1 MVTVSRDF
9 MYLNMSDFMIN
20 RDTVM
25 PFALG
30 SKIRA
35 DKVSDFL
42 VVMLSKS
49 RDLGDFSRT

>member
-25 PFALG
+25 PFALV

-35 DKVSDFL
+35 DKVSDFM